1 MDINYLLLS
10 QCIDIARVLSYIS
23 DIGGRCMTTNL
34 NIRTDKNIKDQAE
47 EIFNQLGLNMTT
59 AINMFLRTAVREN
72 GIPFELKLDT
82 PNKDTKAAIEEG
94 RKLFADYSVKGYNSI
109 KELRDA
115 LDV

>member
-1 MDINYLLLS
+1 MAYINCLLLL
-10 QCIDIARVLSYIS
+10 QCIDIARILNYIL

-47 EIFNQLGLNMTT
+47 KIFNQLGLNMTT

-72 GIPFELKLDT
+72 GIPFELKL
-82 PNKDTKAAIEEG
+82 EG
-94 RKLFADYSVKGYNSI
+94 RKLFNDDSVKGYNSI

>member
-1 MDINYLLLS
+1 M
-10 QCIDIARVLSYIS
+10 R
-23 DIGGRCMTTNL
+23 
-34 NIRTDKNIKDQAE
+34 K
-47 EIFNQLGLNMTT
+47 
-59 AINMFLRTAVREN
+59 AVREN

-94 RKLFADYSVKGYNSI
+94 RKLFADYSVKGYKSI